1 GTAVRVSVPHLAFP
15 VRGPAPARA
24 DPAGHRGAV
33 RPGRV
38 LPGGRR
44 HHADAGRIG
53 APVAAPAARRDHR
66 DRRRQDRTG
75 GRGLMELVLSI
86 AIGIL
91 AASGVWLLL
100 RPRTFQVIIGL
111 TLISYAVNLFIFSI
125 GGLRTGADPVL
136 KQAAGDIAQYTD
148 PLPQALVL
156 TAIVIGFA
164 TTPLFLVV

>member
-1 GTAVRVSVPHLAFP
+1 VRPSVPHLALP
-15 VRGPAPARA
+15 VRGLAAVRR
-24 DPAGHRGAV
+24 DPAGFGGAV

-44 HHADAGRIG
+44 HHVDAGRAG
-53 APVAAPAARRDHR
+53 APVAAPAAWRDHR
-66 DRRRQDRTG
+66 DRARHDRAG
-75 GRGLMELVLSI
+75 GRGLMELVLSL

-91 AASGVWLLL
+91 AASGTWLLL

-136 KQAAGDIAQYTD
+136 K
-148 PLPQALVL
+148 
-156 TAIVIGFA
+156 
-164 TTPLFLVV
+164 